1 MFHQIA
7 TAALSGALAL
17 SIAFA
22 GEKPEAE
29 GFVTELVTEL
39 RANAEAEGEGSPAVR
54 ATLEAN
60 LATDA
65 IGRFLLA
72 GSAAR
77 NATDEQR
84 SRYEMLFPQYIAAA
98 YAEEIGQLTSREIRV
113 DDSLERRPGDIIV
126 QSVLIDT
133 QGRERADI
141 DWRVRELDDGTY
153 KLLDVLVER
162 TSPLITRRQAFSSR
176 VRDEGLDGLLTHM
189 EAVIAA
195 GVVVEVDEE

>member
-141 DWRVRELDDGTY
+141 DWRVRELEDGTY

-162 TSPLITRRQAFSSR
+162 TSPLITRRQAFSSC

>member
-141 DWRVRELDDGTY
+141 DWRVRELEDGTY